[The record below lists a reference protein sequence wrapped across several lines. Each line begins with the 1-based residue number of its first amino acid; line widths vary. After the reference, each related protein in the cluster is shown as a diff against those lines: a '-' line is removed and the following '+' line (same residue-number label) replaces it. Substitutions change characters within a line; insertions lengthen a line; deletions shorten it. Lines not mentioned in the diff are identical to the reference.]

1 MIGRLFYLA
10 AGAVVGGYV
19 VHRVNRARNALTPGG
34 IAERVEGRVGEY
46 KGALRELNEDLA
58 EAVRQEE
65 DELLRRY
72 ASGPERRLPRGG
84 TPSEPEGRERPR
96 L

>member
-1 MIGRLFYLA
+1 MIGRLFYVA

-19 VHRVNRARNALTPGG
+19 VHRVNRARRALTPGG
-34 IAERVEGRVGEY
+34 IADRMESRVGEY

-65 DELLRRY
+65 AELLRHY
-72 ASGPERRLPRGG
+72 APTRRTLGANEGTSKKPPGLGG
-84 TPSEPEGRERPR
+84 Q
-96 L
+96 

>member
-10 AGAVVGGYV
+10 TGAVIGGYV
-19 VHRVNRARNALTPGG
+19 VHRLNRARQALTPGG
-34 IAERVEGRVGEY
+34 IADRMENRVGEY

-65 DELLRRY
+65 AELLRHY
-72 ASGPERRLPRGG
+72 APTRRSLNGNEGTSKEPPGLGG
-84 TPSEPEGRERPR
+84 R
-96 L
+96 

>member
-10 AGAVVGGYV
+10 AGAAVGGYV

-34 IAERVEGRVGEY
+34 IADRVEGRVSEY
-46 KGALRELNEDLA
+46 RGALQELNEDLA

-65 DELLRRY
+65 AEMLRNYAPKHRGLPAAGDAPDEL
-72 ASGPERRLPRGG
+72 RGRG
-84 TPSEPEGRERPR
+84 
-96 L
+96 